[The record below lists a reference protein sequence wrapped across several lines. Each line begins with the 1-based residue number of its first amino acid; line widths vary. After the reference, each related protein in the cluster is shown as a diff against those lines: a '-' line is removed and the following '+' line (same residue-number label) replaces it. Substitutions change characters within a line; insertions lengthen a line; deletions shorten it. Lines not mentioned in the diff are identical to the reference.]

1 MKTNDTSHVVV
12 IIPALNEEEGIR
24 KTTLELQEVLVDP
37 VLLLI
42 DGNSTDRT
50 VEVAKEMSSCGRIE
64 VIAQKGSGK
73 GKAIAQAIDYIDSR
87 AYYVVFIDADFTYP
101 ARNIPK
107 MIEILEKNSDI
118 GMVNGNRFET
128 RFTMDKGNAR
138 NAFYIGNRFLAFVQF
153 IVNGV
158 QLRDPLTGLRVVRR
172 EILNNWKPKSKGF
185 DIEVEL
191 NYLVERKGYRIFELP
206 IEYRT
211 RLGDKKLKIIDGLPI
226 LRRILINAWVNK
238 KR

>member
-1 MKTNDTSHVVV
+1 MRTTDTSQVVI
-12 IIPALNEEEGIR
+12 IIPALNEEEGII
-24 KTTLELQEVLVDP
+24 KTTLELQEVLADP

-50 VEVAKEMSSCGRIE
+50 VELAKEMNACGRIE
-64 VIAQKGSGK
+64 VITQKGSGK
-73 GKAIAQAIDYIDSR
+73 GRAIAQALDYVDPNTH
-87 AYYVVFIDADFTYP
+87 YVVFIDADFTYP
-101 ARNIPK
+101 AKNIPV
-107 MIEILEKNSDI
+107 MIEILEKNPDI

-128 RFTMDKGNAR
+128 RFTLDEGNAK
-138 NAFYIGNRFLAFVQF
+138 NAFYMGNRFLAFVQY

-158 QLRDPLTGLRVVRR
+158 KLRDPLTGLRVIRR
-172 EILNNWKPKSKGF
+172 EILSNWKPQSKGF

-226 LRRILINAWVNK
+226 LRRILINAWFNK